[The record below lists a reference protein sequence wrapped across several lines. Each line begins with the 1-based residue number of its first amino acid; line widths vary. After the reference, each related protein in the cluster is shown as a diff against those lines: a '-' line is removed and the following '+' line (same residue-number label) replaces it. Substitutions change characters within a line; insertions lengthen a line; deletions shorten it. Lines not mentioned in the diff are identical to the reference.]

1 MNLLKIVDSYNRLY
15 ESIHIKKYNE
25 FWKKKKK
32 KKIFIKKK
40 IGCSFSSLKIDRLEK
55 YGNA

>member
-32 KKIFIKKK
+32 KKNIFI
-40 IGCSFSSLKIDRLEK
+40 R
-55 YGNA
+55 

>member
-1 MNLLKIVDSYNRLY
+1 MCYKSWMRFPMNLLKIVDSYNRLY

-32 KKIFIKKK
+32 KKNF
-40 IGCSFSSLKIDRLEK
+40 
-55 YGNA
+55 Y